1 MNSQIIQAKLNAVKE
16 ALKYIKDGMILGLG
30 SGSTVE
36 LLIENLDKKIKQE
49 KLEIHLIPAS
59 SQT

>member
-36 LLIENLDKKIKQE
+36 LLIENLDKK
-49 KLEIHLIPAS
+49 
-59 SQT
+59 